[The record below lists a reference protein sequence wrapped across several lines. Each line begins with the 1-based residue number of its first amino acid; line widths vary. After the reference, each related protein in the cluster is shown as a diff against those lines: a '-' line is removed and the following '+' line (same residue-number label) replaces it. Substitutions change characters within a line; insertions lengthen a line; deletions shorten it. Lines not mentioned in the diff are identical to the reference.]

1 MTVVRATV
9 ALGSNLGDRLQQ
21 LRTAVAGLRR
31 LGDVVDI
38 SSLYETDPVGGPE
51 QGRYLNAVVLLET
64 ALEPEALLEELHR
77 LEDASDRTRDVRWG
91 PRTLDLDL
99 ITYGD
104 RHISQ
109 PLLAVP
115 HPRAHERRFVL
126 APLLDVAPDV
136 PLANGQV
143 AREALVSTLDQRIQ
157 RWEGSWE
164 QENPR
169 LGAEAG
175 WWLVAQFGLL
185 LVWLVVVLFTAE
197 PDASPWL
204 VVGVPLAIAGIVLG
218 VGAIV
223 SFGAPVTPSPQPREG
238 ASLVDRGVYRFVR
251 HPMYGALILVTS
263 GVAIAA
269 RAWAGL
275 VLSVVLAAVLRLK
288 SAREEK
294 ILGVVLGG
302 YAAYAQSVR
311 RRFLPGIW

>member
-1 MTVVRATV
+1 MRATV

-31 LGDVVDI
+31 LGDVVDT
-38 SSLYETDPVGGPE
+38 SSLYETDPVGGPA

-64 ALEPEALLEELHR
+64 ALDPEALLQELHR
-77 LEDASDRTRDVRWG
+77 LEGDSDRTRDVRWG

-104 RHISQ
+104 RRISQ
-109 PLLAVP
+109 PLLVVP

-126 APLLDVAPDV
+126 APMLEVAPDA

-143 AREALVSTLDQRIQ
+143 ARDAITSTLDQRIQ

-164 QENPR
+164 RETPA
-169 LGAEAG
+169 LGVEAG
-175 WWLVAQFGLL
+175 WWVVAQFGLL
-185 LVWLVVVLFTAE
+185 LLWLVVVLFTAE

-204 VVGVPLAIAGIVLG
+204 FVGVPLAVAGIALG
-218 VGAIV
+218 IGAIV
-223 SFGAPVTPSPQPREG
+223 SFAAPVSPSPQPREG

-251 HPMYGALILVTS
+251 HPMYGALILATS
-263 GVAIAA
+263 GAAIAA
-269 RAWAGL
+269 RAWAG
-275 VLSVVLAAVLRLK
+275 VAVSVVLAGVLRLK
-288 SAREEK
+288 SAREER

-302 YAAYAQSVR
+302 YRAYARSVR